1 MTFFKALALYN
12 KIKELEK
19 KLKEAGVIDW
29 LKGKKVYLIGA
40 GMILYGVGGYVAG
53 LHDWDTAIS
62 FISQGL
68 LGMGIRAGVSKAI
81 KANGVPK

>member
-29 LKGKKVYLIGA
+29 LKGKKVYLIGI
-40 GMILYGVGGYVAG
+40 GMVLYGIGGYAAG
-53 LHDWDTAIS
+53 LHDWDTAMS